1 MKVVRR
7 DGSFSHAFALGDVH
21 GFTITH
27 AVEVAVAADQL
38 ISDGFL
44 RSIARTYCRGIESL
58 EKSGFA

>member
-1 MKVVRR
+1 
-7 DGSFSHAFALGDVH
+7 
-21 GFTITH
+21 
-27 AVEVAVAADQL
+27 VEVAVAADPL